1 MGKYITIGAII
12 GSIIGWVTGF
22 TIVTGLVIG
31 AIAGGISYTMNSRR
45 NIDKPTKKTNEIKEQ
60 TLQLREEQLDIK
72 KNEYKRGRLKFIK
85 KSSKNRKRSLFLL
98 SVKNW

>member
-31 AIAGGISYTMNSRR
+31 AIVGGISYTMNSRR
-45 NIDKPTKKTNEIKEQ
+45 NIDKPTKKQMK
-60 TLQLREEQLDIK
+60 LK
-72 KNEYKRGRLKFIK
+72 KKRFNYE
-85 KSSKNRKRSLFLL
+85 KSSWK
-98 SVKNW
+98 